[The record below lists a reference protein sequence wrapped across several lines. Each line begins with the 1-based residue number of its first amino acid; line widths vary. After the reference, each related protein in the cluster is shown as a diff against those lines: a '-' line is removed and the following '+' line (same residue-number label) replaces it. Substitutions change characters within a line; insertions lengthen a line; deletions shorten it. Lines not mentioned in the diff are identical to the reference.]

1 MARRSTIRPWFRRS
15 LVFRLVLAT
24 YLALSSGLGTAQISP
39 EEHAKHHELQNA
51 SPGAAASGT
60 SPAPMAGGMGDMGK
74 MMESMGRV
82 PAKDLY
88 PTLMN
93 LPQLSPE
100 QRATVE
106 GQARKRMADGAS
118 TMARAA
124 GKLAAATSNQ
134 AYPQMR
140 SATVEL
146 RQGLSDFEASLAA
159 LQALS
164 E

>member
-1 MARRSTIRPWFRRS
+1 
-15 LVFRLVLAT
+15 
-24 YLALSSGLGTAQISP
+24 
-39 EEHAKHHELQNA
+39 
-51 SPGAAASGT
+51 
-60 SPAPMAGGMGDMGK
+60 MGK

-106 GQARKRMADGAS
+106 GQARKRMAEGVS
-118 TMARAA
+118 TMARAVR
-124 GKLAAATSNQ
+124 KLATATSNQ